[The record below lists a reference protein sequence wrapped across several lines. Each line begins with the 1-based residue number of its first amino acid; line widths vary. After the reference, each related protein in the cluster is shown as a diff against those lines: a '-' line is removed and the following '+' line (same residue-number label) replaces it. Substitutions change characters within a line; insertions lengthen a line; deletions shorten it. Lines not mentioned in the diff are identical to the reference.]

1 MKNVESS
8 GNESNGEVI
17 ILPHDMED
25 LIFPGTERYS
35 GTGKFIK
42 AKQCYLKHHKQ
53 MDSTIPNEEDDDK
66 DMRSSFARR
75 EKEDEEFKSVRKT
88 YKREPSIT
96 IPRHLD
102 MRTWDYTDA
111 IKRISLEDGAIYL
124 YEDVS
129 QWKNGFGNS
138 DKSYKTIER
147 GNQNIRRRKKRTGTE
162 TKGILGKEGSWTKGI
177 RRIQDQSP
185 GKKKRTPIGR
195 NIGVPYG

>member
-75 EKEDEEFKSVRKT
+75 EKEDEEFESVRKT
-88 YKREPSIT
+88 YKREPFIRV
-96 IPRHLD
+96 PRHLD

-111 IKRISLEDGAIYL
+111 IKRISLEDGAIIYMSMYL
-124 YEDVS
+124 
-129 QWKNGFGNS
+129 NG
-138 DKSYKTIER
+138 KWIW
-147 GNQNIRRRKKRTGTE
+147 Q
-162 TKGILGKEGSWTKGI
+162 L
-177 RRIQDQSP
+177 
-185 GKKKRTPIGR
+185 
-195 NIGVPYG
+195 